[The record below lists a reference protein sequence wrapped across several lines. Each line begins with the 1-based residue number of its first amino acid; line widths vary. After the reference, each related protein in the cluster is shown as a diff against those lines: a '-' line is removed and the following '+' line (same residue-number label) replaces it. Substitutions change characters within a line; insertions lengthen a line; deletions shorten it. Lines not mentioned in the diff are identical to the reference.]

1 MSSFDEKAYWIQ
13 RHEKFRGDP
22 RSVGNMSR
30 TVEQNLQAQD
40 RGTGGICDLASMLF
54 PRRTVLDL
62 ACGTGRVANKL
73 IDLGFAYTGV
83 DISPTAIDEAGN
95 TCPRGEFYVG
105 DIISFSPERRYD
117 LVLALHV
124 FVHLVEDPDWEKALD
139 VVTSSL
145 KPDGLFLLRDPLPAV
160 RERVNVH
167 VLTRGRA
174 EYESA
179 LSARG
184 LQFTDE
190 GSHELPGG
198 RHSIFHY
205 HARLWPAHEPQVG
218 RSTGTAGILE

>member
-13 RHEKFRGDP
+13 RHEQYRGDP

-30 TVEQNLQAQD
+30 SVEQNLQAQD
-40 RGTGGICDLASMLF
+40 RGTKGLCDLASMLI

-62 ACGTGRVANKL
+62 ACGTGRVANSL
-73 IDLGFAYTGV
+73 IDLGFAYAGV
-83 DISPTAIDEAGN
+83 DISPIAIDEARN

-105 DIISFSPERRYD
+105 DIISFRPERRYD

-124 FVHLVEDPDWEKALD
+124 LVHLVEDADWEKALD

-145 KPDGLFLLRDPLPAV
+145 KQDGLFVLRDPLPEV

-167 VLTRGRA
+167 VLTRSRA

-190 GSHELPGG
+190 GSHELL
-198 RHSIFHY
+198 S
-205 HARLWPAHEPQVG
+205 HAHTMRWKSFDDEDPA
-218 RSTGTAGILE
+218 A